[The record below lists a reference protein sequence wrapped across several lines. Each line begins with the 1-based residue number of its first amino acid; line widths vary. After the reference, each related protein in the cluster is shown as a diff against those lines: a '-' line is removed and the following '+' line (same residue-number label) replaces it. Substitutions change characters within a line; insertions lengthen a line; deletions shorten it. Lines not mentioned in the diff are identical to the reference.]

1 MAYKK
6 KKNDTID
13 ELTSF
18 INKYKVFVS
27 FYVCSISFPFW
38 LGTYYEEVKKNREI
52 TEIENKHQMD
62 LLEQKETYMDK
73 YFDLRD
79 KYLNS
84 TNDSIHENKKHK

>member
-6 KKNDTID
+6 KKNGTVE
-13 ELTSF
+13 ELMSF
-18 INKYKVFVS
+18 INRYKVVVTV
-27 FYVCSISFPFW
+27 YVGSLSISFW
-38 LGTYYEEVKKNREI
+38 LGTYYEEVKKDREI
-52 TEIENKHQMD
+52 TEMENKHQVD

-84 TNDSIHENKKHK
+84 SNDSIHENKKNK

>member
-6 KKNDTID
+6 KKNGTVE

-18 INKYKVFVS
+18 INRYKVVVS
-27 FYVCSISFPFW
+27 VYLGSLSISFW

-52 TEIENKHQMD
+52 TEMENKHQID

-84 TNDSIHENKKHK
+84 SNDSIHENKKNK

>member
-6 KKNDTID
+6 KKNGSVE

-18 INKYKVFVS
+18 INRYKAVASVYF
-27 FYVCSISFPFW
+27 CSISAFFW
-38 LGTYYEEVKKNREI
+38 LGTYYEEVKKDREI
-52 TEIENKHQMD
+52 TRIENKHQLD

-84 TNDSIHENKKHK
+84 SNDSIHENKKHK

>member
-6 KKNDTID
+6 KKNGTIE

-18 INKYKVFVS
+18 INRYKVVVS
-27 FYVCSISFPFW
+27 VYLCSLSISFW

-52 TEIENKHQMD
+52 TEIENKYQMD
-62 LLEQKETYMDK
+62 LLEQKEAYMDK

-84 TNDSIHENKKHK
+84 TNDSKHENKKHK

>member
-13 ELTSF
+13 ELTSI
-18 INKYKVFVS
+18 INKYKVIVY
-27 FYVCSISFPFW
+27 FYVCSISLSFW

-52 TEIENKHQMD
+52 TEVENKHQMD

>member
-1 MAYKK
+1 MVYKK

-13 ELTSF
+13 ELTSY

-27 FYVCSISFPFW
+27 FYVCSISFSFW

-84 TNDSIHENKKHK
+84 TNDSIYENKKHK

>member
-1 MAYKK
+1 MAYKN
-6 KKNDTID
+6 KKNGTIE

-18 INKYKVFVS
+18 INRYKVVAS
-27 FYVCSISFPFW
+27 VYLGSLSISFW
-38 LGTYYEEVKKNREI
+38 LGTYYEEVKKDREI
-52 TEIENKHQMD
+52 TEMENKHQID

-84 TNDSIHENKKHK
+84 SNDSIYENKKNK

>member
-27 FYVCSISFPFW
+27 FYVCSISFS
-38 LGTYYEEVKKNREI
+38 L
-52 TEIENKHQMD
+52 
-62 LLEQKETYMDK
+62 
-73 YFDLRD
+73 
-79 KYLNS
+79 
-84 TNDSIHENKKHK
+84 

>member
-27 FYVCSISFPFW
+27 FYVCSISFSLW
-38 LGTYYEEVKKNREI
+38 LGIYYEEVKKNREI

>member
-6 KKNDTID
+6 KKNVTVE

-18 INKYKVFVS
+18 INRYKVVVTV
-27 FYVCSISFPFW
+27 YVGSLSISFW

-84 TNDSIHENKKHK
+84 TNDSIYENKKHK

>member
-1 MAYKK
+1 MVYKK
-6 KKNDTID
+6 KKNGTVE

-18 INKYKVFVS
+18 INRYKVVVS
-27 FYVCSISFPFW
+27 VYLGSLSISFW
-38 LGTYYEEVKKNREI
+38 LGTYYEEVKKDMEI
-52 TEIENKHQMD
+52 TEMENKHQID

-84 TNDSIHENKKHK
+84 SNDSIHENKKDK

>member
-6 KKNDTID
+6 KKNDTVE

-18 INKYKVFVS
+18 INRYKVVVS
-27 FYVCSISFPFW
+27 VYLGSLSISFW
-38 LGTYYEEVKKNREI
+38 LGTYYEEVKKDREI
-52 TEIENKHQMD
+52 TEMENKHQID

-84 TNDSIHENKKHK
+84 SNDSIHENKKNK